1 MMRGHRRGRLV
12 WIIAVGVVVTSAGA
26 LQAKEPPP
34 AAPPGTSQ
42 TSSPTARSTE
52 DAEHP
57 SWLKP
62 IPVPADP
69 ELEAQL
75 VELQDALK
83 ALNEQIVRRK
93 EVLRE
98 TNAPDAKT
106 ALYHEIDTLRT
117 ERDKLEALLHALVNE
132 ARASERTAIDE
143 ALERARG
150 LEREREYWQRKE
162 EAIRDRQ

>member
-1 MMRGHRRGRLV
+1 MWV
-12 WIIAVGVVVTSAGA
+12 IAVGVVVTSASA

-34 AAPPGTSQ
+34 ATPPGTSQ

-69 ELEAQL
+69 ELEEQL
-75 VELQDALK
+75 VEVQDALK
-83 ALNEQIVRRK
+83 ALNEQVVRRK
-93 EVLRE
+93 QIVNE
-98 TNAPDAKT
+98 TTDPVAKT
-106 ALYHEIDTLRT
+106 TLLNEIDTLRT

-150 LEREREYWQRKE
+150 LERAREYWQRKE
-162 EAIRDRQ
+162 ESIRDRQ